1 MKRIVLII
9 IAVFLFITTGCST
22 KEENKESIDCCSP
35 PVDFH
40 LFVDKKSS
48 LYQDFLNDKGE
59 FDKENVYFYQ
69 LLDKNTEKKYDTK
82 FSLGHNLPKKEEYDV
97 MSVYPTPFL
106 HTGKTETLYLKNKTK
121 SYKIE
126 YVGTQDK
133 CCTVQFKELHID
145 GVKND
150 DFILK

>member
-97 MSVYPTPFL
+97 LSVYPTPFL

-126 YVGTQDK
+126 FIGILGK
-133 CCTVQFKELHID
+133 CCTVHLKELYID
-145 GVKND
+145 GVKNN

>member
-40 LFVDKKSS
+40 LFVDEKSS

-97 MSVYPTPFL
+97 LSVYPTPFL

-126 YVGTQDK
+126 YVGTQGK

-145 GVKND
+145 SVKND

>member
-9 IAVFLFITTGCST
+9 IAGFLFITTGCNGT
-22 KEENKESIDCCSP
+22 KGESETEYCCSP

-40 LFVDKKSS
+40 LFVDEKSS
-48 LYQDFLNDKGE
+48 LHQDFLNEKGE
-59 FDKENVYFYQ
+59 LDKENVYFYQ
-69 LLDKNTEKKYDTK
+69 LLDKNTEKKYNTR
-82 FSLGHNLPKKEEYDV
+82 FNLGSDIPKKEGYDV
-97 MSVYPTPFL
+97 LSVYPTPFL

-126 YVGTQDK
+126 YVGTQGK

>member
-82 FSLGHNLPKKEEYDV
+82 FSLGHNLPKKEGYDV
-97 MSVYPTPFL
+97 LSVYPTPFL

-126 YVGTQDK
+126 FIGILGK
-133 CCTVQFKELHID
+133 CCTVHLKELYID
-145 GVKND
+145 GVKNN

>member
-9 IAVFLFITTGCST
+9 IAGFLFITTGCST

-40 LFVDKKSS
+40 LFVYKKSS

-69 LLDKNTEKKYDTK
+69 LLDKNTEKKYNTR
-82 FSLGHNLPKKEEYDV
+82 FNLGSDIPKKEGYDV
-97 MSVYPTPFL
+97 LSVYPTPFL

-126 YVGTQDK
+126 YVGTQGK

>member
-1 MKRIVLII
+1 MKRILLII
-9 IAVFLFITTGCST
+9 ITGFSFVTTGCST

-35 PVDFH
+35 PVDFY

-48 LYQDFLNDKGE
+48 LRQDFLNYKGE

-69 LLDKNTEKKYDTK
+69 LLDKNTEKKYDTN
-82 FSLGHNLPKKEEYDV
+82 FYFGVSSPKKDGYDV
-97 MSVYPTPFL
+97 LSVYPTPFL
-106 HTGKTETLYLKNKTK
+106 HTGKTEILYLKNKTK

-126 YVGTQDK
+126 YVGTQGK
-133 CCTVQFKELHID
+133 CCTLQFKEMHID
-145 GVKND
+145 GIKNN

>member
-1 MKRIVLII
+1 MKRILLII
-9 IAVFLFITTGCST
+9 IAGFLFVATGCST
-22 KEENKESIDCCSP
+22 KEENKENIDCCSP
-35 PVDFH
+35 PIDFH
-40 LFVDKKSS
+40 LFVHKKSS

-82 FSLGHNLPKKEEYDV
+82 FSLGHNLPKKEGYDV
-97 MSVYPTPFL
+97 LSVYPTPFL

-126 YVGTQDK
+126 YVGTQGK
-133 CCTVQFKELHID
+133 CCTVHLKELYID
-145 GVKND
+145 GVKNN